1 MQKKANALRTSLPR
15 LEGGKLTAL
24 SRDDL
29 RRTVGALTAEPT
41 SGASTLNC
49 DDWCDCD

>member
-1 MQKKANALRTSLPR
+1 MQKKANAVRTSLPR
-15 LEGGKLTAL
+15 LEGGKFRAL
-24 SRDDL
+24 SQDEL
-29 RRTVGALTAEPT
+29 RRTTGAYETGVT